1 MTSVILKIRDL
12 TVADVERCLELNN
25 AATPA
30 VPHMERSALATLIH
44 SSDHPYGVFDAS
56 DERQSDER
64 QSDEGQGVQEQRR
77 REIVGSSD
85 APLLGF
91 VLAML
96 PLRDYA
102 SENYRY
108 FVNRGDSFLYVDRI
122 VVDAEIRG
130 VGLGRLLYG
139 HAFGLARAAG
149 LSEVTCEVNTMPPNP
164 ESMAFHARLGFAE
177 VGRQA
182 TKNGT
187 VEVALLAA
195 SVA

>member
-1 MTSVILKIRDL
+1 MILKIRDL

>member
-1 MTSVILKIRDL
+1 MILKIRDL

-56 DERQSDER
+56 DERQSDE
-64 QSDEGQGVQEQRR
+64 GQGG

-139 HAFGLARAAG
+139 HAFGLAQAAG
-149 LSEVTCEVNTMPPNP
+149 LSEVTCEVNIRPPNP